1 MTDGQVPAGD
11 FLADSQ
17 LTRDPEHPNL
27 FHGHISTAWQIID
40 AFGGMS
46 MTVALRAM
54 QDALG
59 RPDLRMISATS
70 CFVDRVPCGPVSVEV
85 DVLRVGTRI
94 AQVAS
99 KLKVPGNDGIS
110 IAAHA
115 VFGEAHDFDAQHQEI
130 EFPADVKPPE
140 QCERPPDEPEGDDRR
155 WGHINF
161 HDQNDW
167 RPASGTPPWRPEF
180 VAGSGRMASWTRL
193 LKDPVLPDGT
203 RDPLVLAL
211 FGDQI
216 GTAVGQALGPVG
228 HYFTLSLE
236 IGIHFV
242 RPPATPWVLQDA
254 EAWHIGDG
262 YATGPTRLW
271 DAERNLCAVAT
282 QTANLRHM

>member
-1 MTDGQVPAGD
+1 MNVPAGD
-11 FLADSQ
+11 FLTDS
-17 LTRDPEHPNL
+17 TCTPDPEHPHL
-27 FHGHISTAWQIID
+27 FHGDISPAWQIVD

-46 MTVALRAM
+46 MSVALRAM

-59 RPDLRMISATS
+59 RPDLRLLSATS

-85 DVLRVGTRI
+85 EVLRVGTRI

-99 KLKVPGNDGIS
+99 KLRAGGSDGVS
-110 IAAHA
+110 IASHA
-115 VFGEAHDFDAQHQEI
+115 VFGVAHDFDARHQEV
-130 EFPADVKPPE
+130 EFPADVRAPEDCDPP
-140 QCERPPDEPEGDDRR
+140 PPPPVDAP

-167 RPASGTPPWRPEF
+167 RPATGTPMWDPSFR
-180 VAGSGRMASWTRL
+180 AGRGRMASWTRL
-193 LKDPVLPDGT
+193 HKTPRLADGT
-203 RDPLVLAL
+203 IDPIVLAL

-216 GTAVGQALGPVG
+216 GTAVGQALGPRG

-242 RPPATPWVLQDA
+242 RPPATDWVLQDA
-254 EAWHIGDG
+254 EAWYVGDG

-271 DAERNLCAVAT
+271 DAERNLCAIAT
-282 QTANLRHM
+282 QTANLRPQ